1 MTHIPHSMQK
11 NDITEL
17 VDYIQVLNGFESK
30 RQTMEAL
37 KEKPQQYREWAKG
50 NQPRDTAIF
59 KMAELLK
66 VAPEE
71 ILIVAKQYDKRGT
84 EETKRYWGKK
94 AVAIMKKI
102 KSPLPK
108 PLINITE
115 NLE

>member
-1 MTHIPHSMQK
+1 MTNPLSKMQK

-17 VDYIQVLNGFESK
+17 VDYIQELKGFESQ

-66 VAPEE
+66 VAPED

-102 KSPLPK
+102 KTPLPH
-108 PLINITE
+108 LVTNITE
-115 NLE
+115 SLE